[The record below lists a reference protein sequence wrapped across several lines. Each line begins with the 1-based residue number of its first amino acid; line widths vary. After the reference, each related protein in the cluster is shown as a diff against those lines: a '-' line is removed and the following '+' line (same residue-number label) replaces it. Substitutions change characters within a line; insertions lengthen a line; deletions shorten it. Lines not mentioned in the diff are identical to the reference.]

1 MLKVCKNLDI
11 KPKEK
16 FLFFKIGEYKM
27 KVVFKAKMLDIKN
40 KDKKCFY
47 TIWNYFEINVS
58 KYGKYYESIVTNPL
72 GEMLVGASYTTMR
85 EAVQDS
91 FNNIELDINEKGNML
106 TERNQ
111 LLQDGE
117 MTEDDLSEIEYWYG
131 DVVKKYY

>member
-16 FLFFKIGEYKM
+16 FLFLKIGEYKM

-47 TIWNYFEINVS
+47 TTWNYFEINVS

-72 GEMLVGASYTTMR
+72 GEMLVGASYKIMR
-85 EAVQDS
+85 EAVQDA

-117 MTEDDLSEIEYWYG
+117 ITEEDLSEIEYWYG